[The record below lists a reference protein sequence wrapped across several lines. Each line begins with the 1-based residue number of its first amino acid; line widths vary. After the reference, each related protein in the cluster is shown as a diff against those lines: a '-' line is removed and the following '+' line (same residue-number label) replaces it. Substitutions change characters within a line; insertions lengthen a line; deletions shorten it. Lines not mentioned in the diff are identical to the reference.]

1 MSDPNDGELN
11 QSTYVMVWAIASLAS
26 LAVFIIYF

>member
-11 QSTYVMVWAIASLAS
+11 QSTYAMVWAIASLAS
-26 LAVFIIYF
+26 LAIFIIYF

>member
-1 MSDPNDGELN
+1 MSDSDEGELN

-26 LAVFIIYF
+26 LAIFIIYF